1 MNSDMTSFGLVHR
14 VKSAW
19 HRELASRPETHAWIL
34 NLYRAGER
42 HPQTVLDYFPL
53 EHAPCPALAEKM
65 RRHREDEVRHTRM
78 YESAI
83 RGLGQAVEEHT
94 GLDVFNNAIRAS
106 TPASFAID
114 ADTPLCERT
123 RRLAH
128 FLAHA
133 YFLETRVA
141 RSLEYH
147 LEACAL
153 NGAPQVN
160 AVVAKVHADE
170 LRHTSYTLDAVREL
184 VGASEA
190 RSILALHQHAE
201 ARANRAFSAR
211 QVHYFMR
218 RFPAVGRRRERLL
231 YAAGALLMQGGL
243 PGV

>member
-1 MNSDMTSFGLVHR
+1 MTSAGLVYR

-53 EHAPCPALAEKM
+53 QHSPSLELAEKM
-65 RRHREDEVRHTRM
+65 RRHRADEVSHTRM
-78 YESAI
+78 YEGAI
-83 RGLGQAVEEHT
+83 RALGQRVEEHT
-94 GLDVFNNAIRAS
+94 GLDVFNNAIRAA
-106 TPASFAID
+106 TPTCFAITEE
-114 ADTPLCERT
+114 TPLHERV

-147 LEACAL
+147 LDACAHS
-153 NGAPQVN
+153 GVPQVN

-170 LRHTSYTLDAVREL
+170 LRHTSYTFDAVREL
-184 VGASEA
+184 VGAHEA
-190 RSILALHQHAE
+190 NAIFALHRRAE
-201 ARANRAFSAR
+201 ANANRAFSAR
-211 QVHYFMR
+211 QVRHFLH